1 MASFAITPGMG
12 MFEAKEY
19 RASASRA
26 KHGFIIGGGTAALG
40 LWMAFLAGET
50 VSNQRETGLFI
61 VLLGA
66 AIAGYVW
73 WNKQNPRAVLRIDEK
88 GMWCRDWGVT
98 IPWGRIGIINPT
110 GNRLARLI
118 VIRVEDPDGFLAS
131 LPADTRR
138 KLESNRLWKKPLL
151 RLPDGY
157 ADASLEELVAT
168 LRAAHEHFSRQ

>member
-1 MASFAITPGMG
+1 MD
-12 MFEAKEY
+12 MFEAREY

-26 KHGFIIGGGTAALG
+26 KHGFIVGGGAAALG

-50 VSNQRETGLFI
+50 MSNQRMTGLFI

-73 WNKQNPRAVLRIDEK
+73 WKKRNPQAVLRIDEA
-88 GMWCRDWGVT
+88 GVWCREWGVT
-98 IPWGRIGIINPT
+98 VPWNRVGIINPT

-118 VIRVEDPDGFLAS
+118 VIRVEDPDGFLTS
-131 LPADTRR
+131 LPADVSR
-138 KLESNRLWKKPLL
+138 KLKSNRLWKNPLL

-157 ADASLEELVAT
+157 ADAPLEELVAT
-168 LRAAHEHFSRQ
+168 LRAAHDHFTRQ